1 MAISVGYVTRET
13 FTNLRRNVLMT
24 VAAVLTVAVSL
35 ALVGGALLLRQG
47 VNKQAAR
54 WRGGVELSVFMNAAA
69 TDSQIDAVRQQLTN
83 LPEVNKNDYVD
94 KPAAFKEMKELFA
107 SQPEVVATLTEN
119 DAPPSFRVVPKRAEL
134 VQDVGSKFKDKPG
147 VMSVV
152 YAKETIDVLLKHTN
166 TQKLYFLGL
175 AFVILISATLLI
187 LNTVQMAIFSRRRE
201 VAVMKLVGATNW
213 FIRIPF
219 MLEGMIQGLGGA
231 LVAFL
236 VVFFA
241 RNEIMKVVNDP
252 SISAF
257 TKLYATPGEA
267 VMTGVLLL
275 IVGAAVGA
283 LGSAVAVRR
292 FLDV

>member
-13 FTNLRRNVLMT
+13 ISNLRRNFLMT

-54 WRGGVELSVFMNAAA
+54 WRGGVELSVFMNAGA
-69 TDSQIDAVRQQLTN
+69 TESQIDAVRQQLADM
-83 LPEVNKNDYVD
+83 PEVNKTNYVD
-94 KPAAFKEMKELFA
+94 KPAAFKEMKQLFA
-107 SQPEVVATLTEN
+107 SQPEVVDTLSQD
-119 DAPPSFRVVPKRAEL
+119 DAPPSFRVVPKKAEL
-134 VQDVGSKFKDKPG
+134 VEDVGNKFKDKPG

-213 FIRIPF
+213 FIRVPF
-219 MLEGMIQGLGGA
+219 MLEGMVQGLIGA
-231 LVAFL
+231 GVAFL
-236 VVFFA
+236 AVYFA

-267 VMTGVLLL
+267 VMTGLLL
-275 IVGAAVGA
+275 LVVGAAVGA